1 MNTSKTNLTLRADFA
16 SYGLMLE
23 NNKPVIL
30 KNYNISIKTLDA
42 LKKWHDWYITADIKM
57 SGVAFTKCTP
67 MEFDILAGVV
77 LKGLRDDLKN
87 CTITYDNTLQ
97 F

>member
-1 MNTSKTNLTLRADFA
+1 
-16 SYGLMLE
+16 
-23 NNKPVIL
+23 
-30 KNYNISIKTLDA
+30 
-42 LKKWHDWYITADIKM
+42 M